1 MIAVIGLPVGTLTES
16 YAQRG
21 TRRATTLEALS
32 THMSFFHGEE
42 ILIRTEVIGDGTLA
56 YLVEG
61 TTRLLLLDVP
71 APPNEIREHLDV
83 IGMFYD
89 IGRLQPD
96 DPRISSY
103 PLGRLSESLLRKPWP
118 GRGELP
124 VLIATATQP
133 TKKPTTITLRTLVL
147 DPKPNVSRGV
157 TVIGRFRGRN
167 LYADLPESPGQSPYD
182 FVLVS
187 AEAAIWIVGMEPKG
201 EGFDLDVQA
210 RTDTGHWLEIT
221 GVPRIEK
228 GMVLI
233 EPGRIV
239 LVDPPEEPLSIPTQI
254 DARPAPAPEIL
265 FTAPLE
271 GDVDV
276 PRNTTVRIQFS
287 LDMDPESFEGQI
299 RIYYKNVDQINSSVS
314 NEPTF
319 EVEYLRRNRVVQIR
333 FVEELERFRSVNV
346 ELLNG
351 ITSSNGISLAPL
363 TFSFFVGG

>member
-1 MIAVIGLPVGTLTES
+1 MIAVIGLTIGTLTES

-32 THMSFFHGEE
+32 THPSFFHGEE

-56 YLVEG
+56 YLVDG

-71 APPNEIREHLDV
+71 APPNETSERLDV
-83 IGMFYD
+83 IGVFYD

-96 DPRISSY
+96 DPRISKY

-118 GRGELP
+118 GIGELP
-124 VLIATATQP
+124 LLIASSTQQ
-133 TKKPTTITLRTLVL
+133 TKEPTTITLRTLVL
-147 DPKPNVSRGV
+147 DPKPNVSRSV

-167 LYADLPESPGQSPYD
+167 LYADLPEAPGESPYD

-187 AEAAIWIVGMEPKG
+187 VEAAVWIVGMEPKG
-201 EGFDLDVQA
+201 EGFNLDVQA
-210 RTDTGHWLEIT
+210 RLDTGHWLKIT
-221 GVPRIEK
+221 GIPRIAK

-239 LVDPPEEPLSIPTQI
+239 LVDPQEESFSIPTQI
-254 DARPAPAPEIL
+254 ENRPAPTPEIV

-271 GDVDV
+271 GDTDV
-276 PRNTTVRIQFS
+276 PKNTTVRIQFS
-287 LDMDPESFEGQI
+287 RDMDPESFEEQI
-299 RIYYKNVDQINSSVS
+299 RIYYKNVNRVNSPVS
-314 NEPTF
+314 NEPAF

-333 FVEELERFRSVNV
+333 FVEELERFRSVSV

-351 ITSSNGISLAPL
+351 ITSSDGTSLAPW